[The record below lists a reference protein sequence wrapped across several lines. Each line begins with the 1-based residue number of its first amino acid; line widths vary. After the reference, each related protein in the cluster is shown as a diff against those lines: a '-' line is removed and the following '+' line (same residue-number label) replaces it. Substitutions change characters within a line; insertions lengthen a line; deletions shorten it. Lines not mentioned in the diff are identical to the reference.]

1 MLKTLAARA
10 VVPVAI
16 AITGFAVVASFL
28 LYSFIHKDW
37 QEFAVSR
44 EVALAELVLR
54 STRATMLASDWQRLE
69 QTVSDLGSL
78 EGVSHLRVFDKQG
91 EIIFSAKKAEVGRL
105 IDKKS
110 AGCVGCHKQEKPIAT
125 LGRMDQTRQFI
136 DESGLS
142 IMAITVPIA
151 NEPECSSTQ
160 CHASTTEQEVL
171 GTIDIGLEQ
180 SELKESLGV
189 LGMRLTL
196 FCLMVMI
203 LSTVG
208 VLALLRQRLFQPIYH
223 LLKSARRLDAG
234 QGPQPMPRGV
244 RELEELGQLLHR
256 LAKNGFHEK

>member
-16 AITGFAVVASFL
+16 AVTGFVVVACFL

-44 EVALAELVLR
+44 EVALGELILR

-78 EGVSHLRVFDKQG
+78 DGVTHLRVFDKQG
-91 EIIFSAKKAEVGRL
+91 EIIFSARPEEVGSQV
-105 IDKKS
+105 DKKS
-110 AGCVGCHKQEKPIAT
+110 VGCAGCHLEEKPIAT
-125 LGRMDQTRQFI
+125 LGQMDQARRFTS
-136 DESGLS
+136 ESGQS
-142 IMAITVPIA
+142 VMAITVPIF
-151 NEPECSSTQ
+151 NEQACSSTQ
-160 CHASTTEQEVL
+160 CHASPDFQEVL

-180 SELKESLGV
+180 TELEESLGV
-189 LGMRLTL
+189 LRTRLII
-196 FCLMVMI
+196 FCLMIMI

-208 VLALLRQRLFQPIYH
+208 VLALLRQRLFQPIYQ

-234 QGPQPMPRGV
+234 EGPQPMPRGV
-244 RELEELGQLLHR
+244 RELEELGQLLQKI
-256 LAKNGFHEK
+256 AKNRFP